1 MDPSGIFGIQHRA
14 QRLEGP
20 VIETPTADLL
30 ISAFSTS
37 LCTAILCQVF
47 SAVQELNIVL
57 YSQISSMIKSV
68 VSNNAAAVES
78 LEREEENESNNK
90 SVKQASLVLLFI
102 ML

>member
-1 MDPSGIFGIQHRA
+1 
-14 QRLEGP
+14 
-20 VIETPTADLL
+20 
-30 ISAFSTS
+30 
-37 LCTAILCQVF
+37 
-47 SAVQELNIVL
+47 
-57 YSQISSMIKSV
+57 MIKSV